1 VSPRLFACSTGAI
14 ALIAGLMA
22 DISTDAPHDSQ
33 TLKCG
38 TVLNHQGNLDG
49 MRQDDQLSSI
59 VNNDTGHESAC
70 KDAIR
75 NREIWTIPLAAVGA
89 VVLLGAVV
97 IRVRPS
103 ASSTS

>member
-1 VSPRLFACSTGAI
+1 VSPRLFACLIGAI
-14 ALIAGLMA
+14 ALIAGLIGLMA

-49 MRQDDQLSSI
+49 MRQDDELSSI

-70 KDAIR
+70 H
-75 NREIWTIPLAAVGA
+75 
-89 VVLLGAVV
+89 
-97 IRVRPS
+97 
-103 ASSTS
+103 